1 MREAGATLETS
12 YERLNKRKT
21 AYKGFEVFMSNI
33 SQSICI
39 GGTIHC
45 MIIVAFACLF
55 CDLREL
61 CDLLS
66 AALIRQW
73 HLE

>member
-21 AYKGFEVFMSNI
+21 AYKGFEVFMSNV

-45 MIIVAFACLF
+45 MIIVASACLF